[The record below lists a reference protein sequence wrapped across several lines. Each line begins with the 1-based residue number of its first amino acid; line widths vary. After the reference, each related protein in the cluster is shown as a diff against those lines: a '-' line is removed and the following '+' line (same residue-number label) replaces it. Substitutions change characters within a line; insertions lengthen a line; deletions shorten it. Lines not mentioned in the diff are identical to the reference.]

1 MQGTIPPNINDDEV
15 AKLLHFDT
23 MAIDLLDPSLLQNNG
38 EGNGYDIA
46 EYEGKKIPQYQIPI
60 IMKLRGQEKTHSSV
74 EMMNI
79 KLMHRGNLEYDL
91 GDVRLE
97 VTSDNDIFFHY
108 VAK

>member
-1 MQGTIPPNINDDEV
+1 
-15 AKLLHFDT
+15 
-23 MAIDLLDPSLLQNNG
+23 
-38 EGNGYDIA
+38 
-46 EYEGKKIPQYQIPI
+46 
-60 IMKLRGQEKTHSSV
+60 MKLRGQEKTHSSV

-79 KLMHRGNLEYDL
+79 KLMHRGNLDYDL